1 MENGPERRPRR
12 RASAEESTRLKAMLH
27 ARRNDLPGAPTPLSG
42 MRDALIILLFC
53 LLLGAYVAM
62 QIDSGLSPFATA
74 GLIFGSIVFVG
85 APLLWI
91 RIAKPIVYGVERERA
106 RVARRDA
113 ENASGARSQEFD
125 ARLGRALDMADSEE
139 SVFEVVRRAFGQRL
153 PDARS
158 EFLVADSSH
167 AHLTRVSTTGGNAEP
182 PGCSVDSPG
191 NCPAVRRGQTTVFA
205 SEDALDACPRLAN
218 RPYGACSAA
227 CVPVTVMGRAVGVLH
242 VVDDPDQPPS
252 KDQLHSLETLSRLVG
267 ARLGL
272 LRAMHRT
279 TLQAATDPLT
289 GLANR
294 RTLEETVRE
303 LFDKS
308 EDFALAI
315 ADLDHFKLLNDAHGH
330 ETGDRALR
338 LFARTMRD
346 AVRPHDVVARY
357 GGEEFVLI
365 LRGAGIVDAMH
376 ALERIRR
383 RLAERLVA
391 GNTPEYTASFGL
403 AHSTSADRFDELFRL
418 ADQALLAAKR
428 SGRDRIAIAGDDE
441 PTTDPEA
448 VAQLLADL
456 LRAP

>member
-1 MENGPERRPRR
+1 MEKGPDPSPRR
-12 RASAEESTRLKAMLH
+12 SASVEESTRLKAMLH
-27 ARRNDLPGAPTPLSG
+27 AKPNDLPGAPTPLSG
-42 MRDALIILLFC
+42 LRDALLILLCC
-53 LLLGAYVAM
+53 LVLGAWIAR
-62 QIDSGLSPFATA
+62 QIDPHLQPFATA
-74 GLIFGSIVFVG
+74 ALIFGSIVFVG
-85 APLLWI
+85 TPLLWV

-113 ENASGARSQEFD
+113 ENALGARSQEFD

-139 SVFEVVRRAFGQRL
+139 SVFEVVRRALGQRL
-153 PDARS
+153 PAARS

-167 AHLTRVSTTGGNAEP
+167 AHLSRVTTTSNNGEA

-191 NCPAVRRGQTTVFA
+191 NCPAVRRGQTTVFE
-205 SEDALDACPRLAN
+205 SEGALDACPRLAG
-218 RPYGACSAA
+218 RAYGACSAA
-227 CVPVTVMGRAVGVLH
+227 CVPVTVMGRAVGVFH
-242 VVDDPDQPPS
+242 VVDQPGEPPT
-252 KDQLHSLETLSRLVG
+252 KEQLHSLETLARLVG

-279 TLQAATDPLT
+279 NLQAATDPLT

-294 RTLEETVRE
+294 RTLEEAVRE
-303 LFDKS
+303 LFDKG
-308 EDFALAI
+308 EDFALAV

-346 AVRPHDVVARY
+346 ALRPHDVVARY

-383 RLAERLVA
+383 RLAERLMA
-391 GNTPEYTASFGL
+391 GNTPQYTASFGL
-403 AHSTSADRFDELFRL
+403 AHSTHADRFDELFSL

-441 PTTDPEA
+441 PTCDPEA
-448 VAQLLADL
+448 VAQLIADL
-456 LRAP
+456 QR

>member
-1 MENGPERRPRR
+1 MEKGPDRRPRR
-12 RASAEESTRLKAMLH
+12 SASVEESTRLKAMLQ
-27 ARRNDLPGAPTPLSG
+27 AKRNDLPGAPTPLSG
-42 MRDALIILLFC
+42 LRDALVILLFC
-53 LLLGAYVAM
+53 LVLGAWIAT
-62 QIDSGLSPFATA
+62 QIDSSLSPIATA
-74 GLIFGSIVFVG
+74 ALIFGSIVFVG
-85 APLLWI
+85 APLLWV

-139 SVFEVVRRAFGQRL
+139 SVFEVVRRALGQRL
-153 PDARS
+153 PEARS

-167 AHLTRVSTTGGNAEP
+167 AHLTRVTTSHNGEA
-182 PGCSVDSPG
+182 PGCTVDSPG
-191 NCPAVRRGQTTVFA
+191 NCPAVRRGQTTTFER
-205 SEDALDACPRLAN
+205 EDALDACPRLAN
-218 RPYGACSAA
+218 CPYGACSAA

-242 VVDDPDQPPS
+242 VVDTPDEPPNNE
-252 KDQLHSLETLSRLVG
+252 QLNSLETLARLVG

-279 TLQAATDPLT
+279 NLQAATDPLT

-294 RTLEETVRE
+294 RTLEETARE
-303 LFDKS
+303 LFDKG
-308 EDFALAI
+308 EDFALAV

-403 AHSTSADRFDELFRL
+403 AHSTSADRFDELFRI

-428 SGRDRIAIAGDDE
+428 AGRDRIAIAGDDE
-441 PTTDPEA
+441 PTCDPDE
-448 VAQLLADL
+448 VAQLIADL
-456 LRAP
+456 QR